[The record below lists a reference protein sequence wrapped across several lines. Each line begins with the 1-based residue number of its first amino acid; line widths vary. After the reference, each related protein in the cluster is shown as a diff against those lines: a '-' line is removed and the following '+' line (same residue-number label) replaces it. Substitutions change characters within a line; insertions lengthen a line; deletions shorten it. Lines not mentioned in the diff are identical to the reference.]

1 MSFLMVT
8 KAMRVDPSALP
19 IDSKENSMRN
29 DAAVLAVA
37 EVVYEEGI
45 PSVAESIQ
53 DSGLIL
59 SRTKYTLPLRRKK
72 LSPTQ

>member
-1 MSFLMVT
+1 
-8 KAMRVDPSALP
+8 MRVDPSALP

-45 PSVAESIQ
+45 PSVAGSMQEC
-53 DSGLIL
+53 GLIL
-59 SRTKYTLPLRRKK
+59 SLTEYTLPLRRKK
-72 LSPTQ
+72 LSPRQ